1 MYNFPVVYEA
11 TYSACKDSLYL
22 RLPFRRDQPAF
33 CTINHVRKKKWQ
45 KKYEATG
52 NIVFDKNIPIYSFLN
67 ILDNFGQYVCLKNP
81 FRQSR

>member
-1 MYNFPVVYEA
+1 MRLPKYF
-11 TYSACKDSLYL
+11 ACKDSLYL

-52 NIVFDKNIPIYSFLN
+52 NIVFDKKYSNIFIF
-67 ILDNFGQYVCLKNP
+67 KH
-81 FRQSR
+81 FRQFWTICMP